1 MEDDVAGG
9 NYDPF
14 WVGFPL
20 VDIHKSITPDIL
32 HQLYQGI
39 LKHLIEWV
47 QQVVGA
53 EELDRRMSSLP
64 PACGVRH
71 FKHGISL
78 LTQVSGT
85 ERKHIARIL
94 LSCLVGKI
102 EPCGIVACWSLLH
115 FIQLAQY
122 PSHNEETLSYMQQE
136 LDIWHTNRSF
146 FNLQNIRDD
155 FNIPKYHSLLH
166 YIESIRWLGTT
177 DNYNT
182 EAFECLHI
190 DFAKQGWHAS
200 NKRDHFPQMVK
211 WLSRQEKVASYD
223 FYRSWMDKFC
233 ADEGGD
239 DNKGGNTEQE
249 QEINIKSHQAWR
261 RSIANCAQFKF
272 RLAKSPAELSKSIS
286 RILVTHSAPGFV
298 AQLKL
303 FLASLLPPNQAVNKL
318 TALESSLPFSS
329 LDVWHQLKFRP
340 FNLSDN
346 DSNSVQEVIKAIL
359 ISKHSSIPRFDTVLV
374 LDSDEAESTA
384 VQGRTQIIF

>member
-1 MEDDVAGG
+1 
-9 NYDPF
+9 
-14 WVGFPL
+14 
-20 VDIHKSITPDIL
+20 
-32 HQLYQGI
+32 
-39 LKHLIEWV
+39 
-47 QQVVGA
+47 
-53 EELDRRMSSLP
+53 RMSSLP
-64 PACGVRH
+64 PACGVHH

-102 EPCGIVACWSLLH
+102 EPRGIVACRSLLH

-122 PSHNEETLSYMQQE
+122 PSHDEETLSYMQQE
-136 LDIWHTNRSF
+136 LDTWHTNRSF
-146 FNLQNIRDD
+146 FILQNIRDD

-182 EAFECLHI
+182 EAFEHLHI
-190 DFAKQGWHAS
+190 DFAKQGWRAS

-223 FYRSWMDKFC
+223 FYRSWMDEFY

-239 DNKGGNTEQE
+239 DNKGGNAEQE
-249 QEINIKSHQAWR
+249 QEINI
-261 RSIANCAQFKF
+261 N
-272 RLAKSPAELSKSIS
+272 
-286 RILVTHSAPGFV
+286 
-298 AQLKL
+298 
-303 FLASLLPPNQAVNKL
+303 
-318 TALESSLPFSS
+318 SLPFSS

-346 DSNSVQEVIKAIL
+346 DSDSVQEVIKVIP

-384 VQGRTQIIF
+384 VQGCRVGCLRVIFCLPRIVLMNGFPVSVLNYWPTEFLAYVTWYMRFQHSPDKNTGMYHIEAAVDSKGQAQGSIITLSDIRQCCMLMPSRGLWNESWTSSNILDQCSSFFMNNLQSKYTYQTIY